1 MSRLDSTLKRL
12 AQGTFI
18 CSVRFP
24 EEYECLESPEGR
36 KAAEQWL
43 EAIGYRLARLGE
55 DGAFFMA
62 HSVVTT
68 EMRAKFR
75 DELKIVRSRL
85 EPYVSFLETLRQ
97 AQSRNPQVHAGDM
110 VWESEICEAVRGS
123 ALLERRLSDLKELRG
138 ALVIDSTNDR
148 VRRMLQQLAHDGYLV
163 ETNPV
168 NKGYQVTGKVN
179 YLYQLLAF
187 IGEHTPHLSDEGF
200 VDQIDPQARLD
211 APDAG
216 NPQTTP

>member
-1 MSRLDSTLKRL
+1 MSRLNSTLKLL
-12 AQGTFI
+12 AQGAFI

-24 EEYECLESPEGR
+24 EEYECLESPDDR

-62 HSVVTT
+62 HSVVTN

-75 DELKIVRSRL
+75 DELKVVRKRL

-123 ALLERRLSDLKELRG
+123 ALLERRLTDIKELRG
-138 ALVIDSTNDR
+138 AQVVDSTNDR
-148 VRRMLQQLAHDGYLV
+148 VRRMLQQLEQDGYLK
-163 ETNPV
+163 ETNKV
-168 NKGYQVTGKVN
+168 NKGYTVTGKVN

-187 IGEHTPHLSDEGF
+187 IGDHTPHLSDDGF

-211 APDAG
+211 
-216 NPQTTP
+216 TPETVPIQATP